1 MGDLL
6 KKLKDDF
13 NEMWGGLEKG
23 HKIRIIIA
31 GILSIVLIT
40 SVVIISS
47 RTKYEPLYYDLNQAS
62 AGTVNNTLKEMG
74 IKTKVEGTTIYVP
87 EGKASE
93 LRIQLAADG
102 VINDEGS
109 IPEPTTS
116 SFYETTED
124 KKQRYLKEKQKD
136 IERGLRALKGV
147 EWASVE
153 LYIYDDSSFVLDENK
168 TESTAGIIIKM
179 KPGAE
184 ELNEKQVSGIV
195 KYVARSVKGLK
206 PENIEIINEAGI
218 ALIDQKG
225 EEGYIDTNLDTTEE
239 VKKNIEGSIKKFL
252 QKVFGPA
259 NVEVTAAVKLNFNS
273 EVIDSIEYV
282 APDKDKNAG
291 IVKNMQ
297 DIKKEWIDAGA
308 TGVPGTDSNTDI
320 NQYVETDTSKAQ
332 YSEASNVVNYEIN
345 EIKKQIVKE
354 QGNIEALTI
363 AVLINKDSLKED
375 VLADTDL
382 LQQDVKELIK
392 FATQGFNKKLDT
404 QEVATDEN
412 ISVKIMKFDTSLKDT
427 IADEMKKE
435 AAAKNRETFIMIGT
449 ALAAL
454 LILGTAMYII
464 LKKRNTQQDEF
475 IVDNNGYIAA
485 TGPDGEPVQD
495 IELEDKNELK
505 QKLDKF
511 VGQKPEQVA
520 QLLKTWISED

>member
-6 KKLKDDF
+6 NRIKDGF

-23 HKIRIIIA
+23 HRIRIIIA
-31 GILSIVLIT
+31 GALSIILIA
-40 SVVIISS
+40 SVVMISS
-47 RTKYEPLYYDLNQAS
+47 RTKYEPLYYDLNQAT
-62 AGTVNNTLKEMG
+62 AGTVNNSLKEMG
-74 IKTKVEGTTIYVP
+74 IKTKIEGTTIYVP

-93 LRIQLAADG
+93 LRLQLAADG
-102 VINDEGS
+102 IINDEGS

-116 SFYETTED
+116 SFYETSED
-124 KKQRYLKEKQKD
+124 KAQRYLKEKQND

-147 EWASVE
+147 EYASVA

-168 TESTAGIIIKM
+168 TDSTAGIIIRM

-184 ELNEKQVSGIV
+184 ELNAKQVSGIV
-195 KYVARSVKGLK
+195 GYIARSVKGLK

-218 ALIDQKG
+218 ALTDQKG
-225 EEGYIDTNLDTTEE
+225 EGDSISSNLDITEG

-252 QKVFGPA
+252 QKVFGPT
-259 NVEVTAAVKLNFNS
+259 NIEVSAAVKLNFDS
-273 EVIDSIEYV
+273 EVVASTEYV
-282 APDKDKNAG
+282 APDTEKNAG

-297 DIKKEWIDAGA
+297 EIKKEWVDAGA
-308 TGVPGTDSNTDI
+308 TGIPGTDSNTDI

-354 QGNIEALTI
+354 QGNIEDLTI
-363 AVLINKDSLKED
+363 AILINKDSLKED
-375 VLADTDL
+375 VLANTDL
-382 LQQDVKELIK
+382 LQQDVKELVK
-392 FATQGFNKKLDT
+392 SATQGFNTQALALD
-404 QEVATDEN
+404 DN
-412 ISVKIMKFDTSLKDT
+412 ISVKIMQFDTSLKDS
-427 IADEMKKE
+427 IDEEMRKE
-435 AAAKNRETFIMIGT
+435 AAAKNKETFIMIGT

-454 LILGTAMYII
+454 LILGAAMYIV
-464 LKKRNTQQDEF
+464 LKKKSTQQDEF
-475 IVDNNGYIAA
+475 VLDSNGYVAA
-485 TGPDGEPVQD
+485 TRQDGTPVQD
-495 IELEDKNELK
+495 IDTEDKNQLK

>member
-6 KKLKDDF
+6 NKIKDGF

-23 HKIRIIIA
+23 HRIRIIIA
-31 GILSIVLIT
+31 GTLSILLIA

-47 RTKYEPLYYDLNQAS
+47 RTKYEPLYFDLNQTS
-62 AGTVNNTLKEMG
+62 AGVVNNSLKEMG
-74 IKTKVEGTTIYVP
+74 IKTKIEGTTIYVP

-93 LRIQLAADG
+93 LRLQLAADG
-102 VINDEGS
+102 IINDEGS

-124 KKQRYLKEKQKD
+124 KKQRYLKEKQND

-147 EWASVE
+147 EYASVA
-153 LYIYDDSSFVLDENK
+153 LYIYDDTSFVLDENK
-168 TESTAGIIIKM
+168 TDSTAGIIIKM
-179 KPGAE
+179 KPGVEDLDA
-184 ELNEKQVSGIV
+184 KQVSGIV
-195 KYVARSVKGLK
+195 GYIARSVKGLK
-206 PENIEIINEAGI
+206 PENIEMINEAGI
-218 ALIDQKG
+218 ALTDQKG
-225 EEGYIDTNLDTTEE
+225 EDNSIGSNLDTTEG
-239 VKKNIEGSIKKFL
+239 VKKNVESSIKKFL
-252 QKVFGPA
+252 QKVFGPT
-259 NVEVTAAVKLNFNS
+259 NIEVTAAVKLNFDS

-282 APDKDKNAG
+282 APDTEKNAG

-297 DIKKEWIDAGA
+297 DIKKEWVDAGA

-320 NQYVETDTSKAQ
+320 DQYVETDTSKAQ

-375 VLADTDL
+375 VLANADL
-382 LQQDVKELIK
+382 LQQDVKDLVK
-392 FATQGFNKKLDT
+392 FATQGFNTQAASLD
-404 QEVATDEN
+404 DN
-412 ISVKIMKFDTSLKDT
+412 ISVKIMQFDTSIKDT
-427 IADEMKKE
+427 IEEEMKKE
-435 AAAKNRETFIMIGT
+435 AAAKSRETFIMIGT

-454 LILGTAMYII
+454 LILGAAMYIV
-464 LKKRNTQQDEF
+464 LKKKSTQQDEF
-475 IVDNNGYIAA
+475 MMDGNGYIAA
-485 TGPDGEPVQD
+485 TRPDGTPVQD
-495 IELEDKNELK
+495 IDIEDKNQLK